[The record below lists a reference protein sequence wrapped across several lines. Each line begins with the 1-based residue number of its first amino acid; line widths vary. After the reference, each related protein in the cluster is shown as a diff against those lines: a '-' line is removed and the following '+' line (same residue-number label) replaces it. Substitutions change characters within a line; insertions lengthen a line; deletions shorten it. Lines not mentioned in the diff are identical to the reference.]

1 VENLYAWAA
10 RAAEAAG
17 TPAWTAEREAITH
30 VLDLARDTAHGV
42 ARPAAPVGSFIAG
55 VAVGLAGAGDP
66 ELLARVRAALEA
78 TIPEAPPEDQ
88 GSA

>member
-1 VENLYAWAA
+1 VENLYAWA
-10 RAAEAAG
+10 REAAEAAG
-17 TPAWTAEREAITH
+17 VPAWTAEREAVAH

-55 VAVGLAGAGDP
+55 VAVGLAGAADP
-66 ELLARVRAALEA
+66 ELLARVRATLEG
-78 TIPEAPPEDQ
+78 TIPPAHAEDQ

>member
-10 RAAEAAG
+10 RAAEVAG
-17 TPAWTAEREAITH
+17 APAWTAEREAIGQ

-55 VAVGLAGAGDP
+55 VAVGLAGADDP
-66 ELLARVRAALEA
+66 ELLARVRTALEA